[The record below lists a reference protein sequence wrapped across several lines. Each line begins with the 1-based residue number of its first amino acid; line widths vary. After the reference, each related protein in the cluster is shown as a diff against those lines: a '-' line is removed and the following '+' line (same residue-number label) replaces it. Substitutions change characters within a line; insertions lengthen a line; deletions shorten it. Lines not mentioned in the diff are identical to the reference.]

1 MPMLKWM
8 ENQLGRL
15 AGLFS
20 LIGAIS
26 IIALM
31 SVTVVAV
38 FWRYILNSPI
48 FGIEDI
54 STMTL
59 TVVVAAAIAY
69 AAHQN
74 AHVSVNVI
82 KFFCGRAV
90 TRITDAVTRIL
101 CIAMIAL
108 ATYALFK
115 NGSCGLEC
123 GQTTNN
129 ISIDH
134 TPFYYMLGVS
144 MGSYTLLLVVQLLVG
159 FVHWNGNDPNEA
171 ID

>member
-1 MPMLKWM
+1 MLIWM

-26 IIALM
+26 VIALM
-31 SVTVVAV
+31 SVTLVAV
-38 FWRYILNSPI
+38 FWRYVLNSPI

-54 STMTL
+54 STMML
-59 TVVVAAAIAY
+59 TVVVAASIAY

-74 AHVSVNVI
+74 SHVSVNI
-82 KFFCGRAV
+82 ITFFCGRPV
-90 TRITDAVTRIL
+90 TRITDAITRVL

-129 ISIDH
+129 ISIVH

-144 MGSYTLLLVVQLLVG
+144 MGSYTFLLVVQLFVG

-171 ID
+171 LD

>member
-1 MPMLKWM
+1 MPIPMLKWM
-8 ENQLGRL
+8 EKQLGRL

-59 TVVVAAAIAY
+59 TVVVAASVAY
-69 AAHQN
+69 AAYQN

-82 KFFCGRAV
+82 KFFC
-90 TRITDAVTRIL
+90 
-101 CIAMIAL
+101 
-108 ATYALFK
+108 
-115 NGSCGLEC
+115 
-123 GQTTNN
+123 
-129 ISIDH
+129 
-134 TPFYYMLGVS
+134 
-144 MGSYTLLLVVQLLVG
+144 
-159 FVHWNGNDPNEA
+159 
-171 ID
+171 